1 MRNIFFLFLLC
12 LKLIKFIY
20 NNNIKNELLLLFNNI
35 MLNILQLYAV
45 DIIKGGKSLFL
56 TGPPGVGK
64 SYTLKNIIKYLDD
77 IENNYGLTAMTGCA
91 ALLIKGQ
98 TLHSFLGI
106 GLGNDTVEKLY
117 VKICKNKKKFNELK
131 NLDTLIIDEVSM
143 MNNKF
148 FEKIS
153 KLLTLIKNNNK
164 PFGNIRLLL
173 IGDFYQLPPLN
184 DEYCFKS
191 KLWEDINMTTV
202 ELNESMR
209 QKDDIVF
216 QKLLNNIRKGKIT
229 EKDYNALKSLDKT
242 KFNDITPTK
251 IYCLKK
257 DVNDINNYYFTKL
270 FIKLNNL
277 KKLEVDEYIS
287 KYTFECLPYED
298 NKEILNNITYIYKY
312 KIITNDKYINKSEYE
327 VSLIMGAKVMI
338 TRNINI
344 EKELVNGKTG
354 EIINLTNSYV
364 VIKDDYN
371 NIFKIDYYK
380 DDNPYNKY
388 VKFMPLTLAY
398 GITVHKSQGS
408 TLDYIEIDG
417 SKNNFAPGQF
427 YTAIS
432 RAKTL
437 KNIKLV
443 NLDTDALIINN
454 DVLNFYK
461 KKL

>member
-1 MRNIFFLFLLC
+1 
-12 LKLIKFIY
+12 
-20 NNNIKNELLLLFNNI
+20 
-35 MLNILQLYAV
+35 MLNILQLHAV
-45 DIIKGGKSLFL
+45 DIIKSGKSLFL

-64 SYTLKNIIKYLDD
+64 SYTLKNIIEYLDN

-91 ALLIKGQ
+91 AILIKGQ

-106 GLGNDTVEKLY
+106 GLGNDNVDNLY
-117 VKICKNKKKFNELK
+117 QKICKNKKKLNELK
-131 NLDTLIIDEVSM
+131 NLNTLIIDEISM
-143 MNNKF
+143 MNDKF

-153 KLLTLIKNNNK
+153 KLLSIIKTNKK
-164 PFGNIRLLL
+164 PFGNIRLIL
-173 IGDFYQLPPLN
+173 IGDFYQLPPMS

-191 KLWEDINMTTV
+191 KLWEEINMTTI

-209 QKDDIVF
+209 QKDDLIF
-216 QKLLNNIRKGKIT
+216 QKLLNNIRKGRIT
-229 EKDYNALKSLDKT
+229 EKDYNNLKLLNET
-242 KFNDITPTK
+242 IFNNITPTK

-270 FIKLNNL
+270 FIKMNNL
-277 KKLEVDEYIS
+277 KSSEVKDYIT
-287 KYTFECLPYED
+287 KYTLECLPH
-298 NKEILNNITYIYKY
+298 KECDEITSCISHIYKY
-312 KIITNDKYINKSEYE
+312 NIITNDKYINNSEYE
-327 VSLIMGAKVMI
+327 VSLIKGAEVMI
-338 TRNINI
+338 TRNINT
-344 EKELVNGKTG
+344 EKELVNGKKG
-354 EIINLTNSYV
+354 KIINLTNSYV
-364 VIKDDYN
+364 IIKDDYN
-371 NIFKIDYYK
+371 NVFKIDYYK
-380 DDNPYNKY
+380 DENTSNKF

-443 NLDTDALIINN
+443 NLDTNALIINK
-454 DVLNFYK
+454 DVLNFYNK
-461 KKL
+461 TKL